1 MTAIT
6 TPIAAQSIHE
16 GKNEPITLI
25 CGPMASPL
33 SIRSRTVTGAE
44 RQRRRGLQEL
54 DLRVQL
60 HEPGTTQLAAGAEEI
75 GEGPESLTVR
85 RQRVV
90 VRLLRRLQQ
99 GGSDVEAPVRELD
112 DDVCFPNLVD
122 RALAR
127 RCDLAFG
134 RSHG

>member
-54 DLRVQL
+54 DLCVQL
-60 HEPGTTQLAAGAEEI
+60 HESGTTQLAAGGEEI

-85 RQRVV
+85 RH
-90 VRLLRRLQQ
+90 RRPPMRATTRCRSWA
-99 GGSDVEAPVRELD
+99 GSPRTIWSI
-112 DDVCFPNLVD
+112 
-122 RALAR
+122 
-127 RCDLAFG
+127 G
-134 RSHG
+134 RPR